1 MVDRDHAMPERC
13 TIEGL
18 YTSFRGEL
26 KGFIAA
32 RTRDQ
37 ALAEDL
43 VQETFVRLAGYCGSG
58 GSCTHPKAL
67 LFKVAANLVID
78 HFRQNPR
85 RDRPSSVDPD
95 MAQADPEDP
104 PKADSDNLNR
114 EFLECFLPLIDQL
127 PEPYRQAV
135 RLADIEQV
143 PQTEIAARLQVS
155 VSGAKSRVQR
165 GRAKLK
171 ELVSAICRI
180 ENDRYGNILDCR
192 RRT

>member
-1 MVDRDHAMPERC
+1 MSC
-13 TIEGL
+13 TIENL
-18 YTSFRGEL
+18 YNSFRAEL

-43 VQETFVRLAGYCGSG
+43 VQDTFVRLAGYCGSG
-58 GSCTHPKAL
+58 RSCTNPKSL
-67 LFKVAANLVID
+67 LFKVAANLITD

-85 RDRPSSVDPD
+85 RDMRSSVQADLAP
-95 MAQADPEDP
+95 ADPEEP
-104 PKADSDNLNR
+104 PKADRGNLNK

-127 PEPYRQAV
+127 PEPYREAV
-135 RLADIEQV
+135 RLADIDQV
-143 PQTEIAARLQVS
+143 PQMEIALRMKVS
-155 VSGAKSRVQR
+155 ASGAKSRVQR

-171 ELVSAICRI
+171 ELVSAMCRI
-180 ENDRYGNILDCR
+180 EHDRYGNILQCR

>member
-1 MVDRDHAMPERC
+1 MNC
-13 TIEGL
+13 TIEDL
-18 YTSFRGEL
+18 YNSFRGEL

-43 VQETFVRLAGYCGSG
+43 VQDTFVRLAGYCGSG

-67 LFKVAANLVID
+67 LFKVAANLITD

-85 RDRPSSVDPD
+85 RDVRSSTD
-95 MAQADPEDP
+95 ADPSASDPVDP
-104 PKADSDNLNR
+104 PKPEADNLNR
-114 EFLECFLPLIDQL
+114 EFLDCFMPLIDQL

-135 RLADIEQV
+135 RLADVEQV
-143 PQTEIAARLQVS
+143 SQAEIAARMKVS
-155 VSGAKSRVQR
+155 LSGAKSRVQR

-180 ENDRYGNILDCR
+180 EHDRYGNILDCR
-192 RRT
+192 RL